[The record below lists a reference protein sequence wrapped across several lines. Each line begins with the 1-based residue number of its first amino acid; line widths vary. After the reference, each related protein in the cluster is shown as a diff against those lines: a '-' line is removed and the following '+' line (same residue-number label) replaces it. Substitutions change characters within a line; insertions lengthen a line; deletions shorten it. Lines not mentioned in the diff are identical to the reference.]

1 MRQAVANGA
10 TSDLRSLF
18 ELMKH
23 ESKNRYRMFKKRTK
37 NGVFFVQDNQSGKQ
51 SSLRTGDKIA
61 ATRLLN
67 AMNEAHRQPH
77 LNLQIAR
84 SYLLAADPTLV
95 TRTWQDVMDRIVSLK
110 NTSTQD
116 RWERAIRDCAFD
128 SIRDLKVVETND
140 RHFFKVLDTGKTS
153 TNVYLRRIHNFALG
167 MDWLLKP
174 VIPRR
179 VWPKVVYGQKR
190 GITLDEHQRIIA
202 REGNPE
208 RRDFYE
214 LCWHLAGSQ
223 SDIADLHAEDVDWGD
238 STVGYNRHKLDN
250 QPRSRIKPA
259 IIHFGEDV
267 AAILRRRPATGPLF
281 PYLRTVRA
289 GDRATE
295 FKQRCKGLGIHG
307 VSLHCYRYAWAERAR
322 QCGFP
327 MRFAQEALGHNSKAV
342 HHAYAGKAE
351 VKVPSLDMWEKQMR
365 EKIVEMKFDGAVTTN
380 QPSTNKEGDAPAAP
394 LVIVRP

>member
-10 TSDLRSLF
+10 TSNLRSLF
-18 ELMKH
+18 ALMNH

-37 NGVFFVQDNQSGKQ
+37 NGVFFVQDNQTGKQ
-51 SSLRTGDKIA
+51 ASLRTADKVT

-95 TRTWQDVMDRIVSLK
+95 IRTWQEVMDRIVSLK
-110 NTSTQD
+110 NPATRD
-116 RWERAIRDCAFD
+116 RWERAIKDTAFD
-128 SIRDLKVVETND
+128 SIRTLKVVETQE

-179 VWPKVVYGQKR
+179 IWPKVVYGQKR
-190 GITLDEHQRIIA
+190 GITRAEHELIVA
-202 REGNPE
+202 REKNPE

-267 AAILRRRPATGPLF
+267 ATILRRRPTTGPLF
-281 PYLRTVRA
+281 PYLCTVRP

-295 FKQRCKGLGIHG
+295 FKQRCQGLGIDG

-351 VKVPSLDMWEKQMR
+351 VKVPSLDAWEKQMR
-365 EKIVEMKFDGAVTTN
+365 EKIVEMKF
-380 QPSTNKEGDAPAAP
+380 EAPAANLP
-394 LVIVRP
+394 GDKNEGGEPPAALVVARP